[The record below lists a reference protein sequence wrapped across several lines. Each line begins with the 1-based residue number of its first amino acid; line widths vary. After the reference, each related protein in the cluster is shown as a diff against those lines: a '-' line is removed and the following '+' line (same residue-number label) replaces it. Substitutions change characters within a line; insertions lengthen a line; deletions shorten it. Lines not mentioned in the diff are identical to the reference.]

1 MIDRSSALVQRAA
14 HILAYV
20 LHPAVLL
27 LVTMALLS
35 FFQEQSAGRSLLDIG
50 ILLLGLLPGL
60 LYIAWKVRHG
70 AVSHPHLLFK
80 EERRIVLPLFLLGM
94 VGSLLLYKLTA
105 APDFILEGMAIGLLE
120 GVGLTVITRFWKISF
135 HAAVSMTCAAFLLPL
150 STGLALGMATAA
162 LIVGWARLP
171 VNHHT
176 LAQVLG
182 GWAYGFGVTLALLA
196 LLTDYV

>member
-1 MIDRSSALVQRAA
+1 MDRSSALVQRVA
-14 HILAYV
+14 HTLAYL

-27 LVTMALLS
+27 LVTMALLNI
-35 FFQEQSAGRSLLDIG
+35 FLPEAGGRGLLDMG

-60 LYIAWKVRHG
+60 SYIAWKVRRG

-80 EERRIVLPLFLLGM
+80 EERRIVLPLFLLGLL
-94 VGSLLLYKLTA
+94 GSLLLYKLTG
-105 APDFILEGMAIGLLE
+105 APDFLLEGMAIGLLE
-120 GVGLTVITRFWKISF
+120 GVGLTIITRFWKISF
-135 HAAVSMTCAAFLLPL
+135 HAAVSMSCAAFLLPV
-150 STGLALGMATAA
+150 SAWLALIMATAA

-176 LAQVLG
+176 LAQVIG

-196 LLTDYV
+196 LLTEYL